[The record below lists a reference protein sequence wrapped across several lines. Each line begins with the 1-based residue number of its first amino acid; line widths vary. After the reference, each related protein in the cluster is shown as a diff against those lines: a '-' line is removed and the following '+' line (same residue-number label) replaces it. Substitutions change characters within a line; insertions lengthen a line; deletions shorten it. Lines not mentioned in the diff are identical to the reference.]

1 MTEEILDAKL
11 SELGERL
18 TRLNSRIRQLQM
30 DPPQNLEEQIASLNQ
45 SCIENQLALERKL
58 SLSKA
63 EKVRILDQMYQAIQK
78 IIQEGTVK
86 LQCAEPGAKEG
97 EAAEGKIL
105 LAEYALD
112 FAFQVSDCALLYSLE
127 ALDARLKE
135 EARKE

>member
-18 TRLNSRIRQLQM
+18 TRLNSRIRQLQK

-78 IIQEGTVK
+78 IIREGTAK

-97 EAAEGKIL
+97 ETAEGKIL

-112 FAFQVSDCALLYSLE
+112 FAFQVSDRALLYSLE